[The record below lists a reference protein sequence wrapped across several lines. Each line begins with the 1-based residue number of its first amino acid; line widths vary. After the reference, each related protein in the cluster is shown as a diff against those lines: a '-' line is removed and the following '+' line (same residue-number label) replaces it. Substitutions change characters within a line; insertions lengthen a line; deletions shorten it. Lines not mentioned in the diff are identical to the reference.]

1 MADGYV
7 NKNGGLQVDQSD
19 KQQKFVGWLYNQLK
33 SLRTNTAINTKIR
46 NDKRSQTQTYSKSF
60 QTKAVLQGFRHM
72 WYKPCLIPS
81 GNTCSPPKEIGEVQN
96 PESLLREP
104 RKIKYRKVLPKSLPC
119 IFNATFLTL
128 WFAGDGTKMHDQ
140 RGAKFEVTSLTAPE
154 RNQLKLLFKIKFDLS
169 VQINR
174 AGVNKNGTEQ
184 WTLCINAPEYDK
196 FRDLI
201 TQMDL
206 IPTLFSYKL
215 HSAK

>member
-1 MADGYV
+1 MSDGYV
-7 NKNGGLQVDQSD
+7 NKNGALQVDHSK
-19 KQQKFVGWLYNQLK
+19 KQEKFVGWLSNQLK
-33 SLRTNTAINTKIR
+33 SLTTNTPINTKIR

-60 QTKAVLQGFRHM
+60 QTKALLKGFRHM
-72 WYKPCLIPS
+72 WYKPCLSADPAA
-81 GNTCSPPKEIGEVQN
+81 
-96 PESLLREP
+96 
-104 RKIKYRKVLPKSLPC
+104 KIKYRKVLPKSIPC
-119 IFNATFLTL
+119 LFNATFLTL
-128 WFAGDGTKMHDQ
+128 WFAGDGMKMHDQ

>member
-1 MADGYV
+1 
-7 NKNGGLQVDQSD
+7 
-19 KQQKFVGWLYNQLK
+19 
-33 SLRTNTAINTKIR
+33 
-46 NDKRSQTQTYSKSF
+46 
-60 QTKAVLQGFRHM
+60 
-72 WYKPCLIPS
+72 
-81 GNTCSPPKEIGEVQN
+81 
-96 PESLLREP
+96 
-104 RKIKYRKVLPKSLPC
+104 
-119 IFNATFLTL
+119 
-128 WFAGDGTKMHDQ
+128 MHDQ